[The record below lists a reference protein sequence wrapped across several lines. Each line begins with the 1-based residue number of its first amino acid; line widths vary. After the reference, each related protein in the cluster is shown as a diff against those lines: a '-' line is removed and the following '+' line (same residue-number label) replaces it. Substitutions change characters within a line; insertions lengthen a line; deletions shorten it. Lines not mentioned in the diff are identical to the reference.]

1 MKLILAYDGSSASE
15 RVLDFAVKRC
25 RLLSARL
32 VVVSSLVGGN
42 ETSSETIEEA
52 RQGLEHVERI
62 LEHEKIPHEAHLLIR
77 GLTPGEDLVQFA
89 DEVAADEIILGIR
102 KKSKVGKLLFG
113 STVQYTILHAPC
125 AVVTI
130 R

>member
-1 MKLILAYDGSSASE
+1 MKLILAYDGSNSSE
-15 RVLDFAVKRC
+15 HALDFALKRC

-32 VVVSSLVGGN
+32 IVVSSLVGGN
-42 ETSSETIEEA
+42 ETTSEAIEEA
-52 RQGLEHVERI
+52 RQGLEHVSRVLEREGI
-62 LEHEKIPHEAHLLIR
+62 VSETHLLIR
-77 GLTPGEDLVQFA
+77 GMTPGEDLVQFA
-89 DEVAADEIILGIR
+89 EEIAADEIILGIR
-102 KKSKVGKLLFG
+102 RKSKVGKLLFG